1 MFGFRKLLRQI
12 TERLERI
19 ESSLETWYQA
29 GAHHTDELWDDLK
42 ELRSAANQHDMA
54 IEDLLDSW
62 EEMQR
67 KQRKENETL
76 SDALTQTMERER
88 RQTAQRE
95 NNLLQLC
102 MTAMEQLSA
111 LKRAADESGSE
122 EWSRQLRLAEDK
134 LRSASLPA
142 GFQVIGDAGVPVDY
156 SIHEVIDVCDA
167 GNAEQE
173 NTVAEV
179 LSNGYAYLGKILRKA
194 KVSAFRKMAAESG
207 FDTGLKQ
214 EEIR

>member
-19 ESSLETWYQA
+19 EASLETWYQA
-29 GAHHTDELWDDLK
+29 GAHNTDVLRGDLK

-67 KQRKENETL
+67 KQRAENKTL
-76 SDALTQTMERER
+76 SDALAQTMERER

-95 NNLLQLC
+95 NNLLQIC
-102 MTAMEQLSA
+102 MTAMDQISA
-111 LKRAADESGSE
+111 LKRAADESESE
-122 EWSRQLRLAEDK
+122 EWSRQLKLAEDK
-134 LRSASLPA
+134 LRSTSLPA
-142 GFQVIGDAGVPVDY
+142 GFQVVSDAGVPVDY

-167 GNAEQE
+167 GTAEQE
-173 NTVAEV
+173 NTVAEI

-194 KVSAFRKMAAESG
+194 KVSAFRKMAAESESE
-207 FDTGLKQ
+207 TRLKQ